1 MSADNWTIC
10 PDCVKRARALR
21 DAFREKYYGKLD
33 SYVFTKIFEE
43 VERAVKHIE
52 SHSSYEF
59 KPNEEI
65 LKLADEKEIS
75 VKYHDNEYD
84 SYEILQQGNISS
96 SLREDYEQGV
106 DDEGLIYIR
115 YSCSCD
121 CGFDKNYSYDEPKPN
136 SEPDG
141 STHNKD
147 LTENQK

>member
-10 PDCVKRARALR
+10 PDCIKRARALR

-52 SHSSYEF
+52 SYSTSEF
-59 KPNEEI
+59 EPNEEI
-65 LKLADEKEIS
+65 LKLAEEKEIS
-75 VKYHDNEYD
+75 VEYSEQEYD
-84 SYEILQQGNISS
+84 SDDILQNGSISC

-106 DDEGLIYIR
+106 SDDGLIYIR

-121 CGFDKNYSYDEPKPN
+121 CGFGKSYNYDE
-136 SEPDG
+136 
-141 STHNKD
+141 STIKHEGEK
-147 LTENQK
+147 E